1 MLLMILQ
8 TLRLQLQKF
17 LCEFSSH
24 ATESC
29 VAEVAKDFVLG
40 CSLMLKFGTNAG
52 CRGTLG
58 SED

>member
-1 MLLMILQ
+1 MLLTLQ

-24 ATESC
+24 AAESC
-29 VAEVAKDFVLG
+29 VAEVAKDFVIG
-40 CSLMLKFGTNAG
+40 CSLMLKFGTDAG